1 MQALGSQ
8 IWFRSGHHHD
18 TLRQFN
24 VRRFCLLTKSRP
36 CAQQA
41 QQVEGEGGDGSQLDT
56 LREDVD
62 AALAEAASAQ
72 ERQQLLQLEVTDLQ
86 RQRNELTARIEEL
99 AAEQVRGEVRKRTD
113 KQQFALVKQIRL
125 RIFPFM

>member
-24 VRRFCLLTKSRP
+24 VRRLCLLTKSRP